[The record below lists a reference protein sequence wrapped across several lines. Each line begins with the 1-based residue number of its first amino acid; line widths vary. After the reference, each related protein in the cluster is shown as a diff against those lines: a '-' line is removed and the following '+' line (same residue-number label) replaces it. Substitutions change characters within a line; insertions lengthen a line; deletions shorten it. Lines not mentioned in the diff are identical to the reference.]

1 MWKISVQ
8 MARFPAPC
16 FSRRQAAMAE
26 FPREG
31 LGDGTL
37 CHSREI
43 RGLEERVAP
52 LVFLPGL
59 HLSLRWGEQPL
70 PDLPLPGKAAL
81 GHDSQEGGN
90 HWVLGPACWSGRD
103 IPEPLKASPPG
114 GHAQPWGSAAFPC
127 PVPARRPV
135 HRYPRRTRTSVRC
148 PGLSQPQRRRV
159 PPAAGLGE
167 AAARSVQGMVEPC
180 G

>member
-1 MWKISVQ
+1 
-8 MARFPAPC
+8 
-16 FSRRQAAMAE
+16 MAE

-81 GHDSQEGGN
+81 GHDSQDGGN
-90 HWVLGPACWSGRD
+90 HWVPPPQKPGPAGWSGRD

-114 GHAQPWGSAAFPC
+114 GPAGRPPSPAPSPPGAPCTGIPAAHSPRSGALVSHSLSAAGS
-127 PVPARRPV
+127 RRPLGWV
-135 HRYPRRTRTSVRC
+135 RRPLGPVR
-148 PGLSQPQRRRV
+148 GWWSRAGRAGQSQEHFGGGR
-159 PPAAGLGE
+159 GF
-167 AAARSVQGMVEPC
+167 
-180 G
+180 